1 VCGKKEEACLTK
13 AVIVDVDGW
22 QKEESRQ
29 PTFGGSRYLEKK
41 APTGAKVSTIYMASR
56 VMFVVSTASI
66 VSRPRSPHEE
76 VPSCG
81 GRAQDVQ

>member
-29 PTFGGSRYLEKK
+29 PTL
-41 APTGAKVSTIYMASR
+41 
-56 VMFVVSTASI
+56 VVADTWK
-66 VSRPRSPHEE
+66 RRHRLGPK
-76 VPSCG
+76 
-81 GRAQDVQ
+81 